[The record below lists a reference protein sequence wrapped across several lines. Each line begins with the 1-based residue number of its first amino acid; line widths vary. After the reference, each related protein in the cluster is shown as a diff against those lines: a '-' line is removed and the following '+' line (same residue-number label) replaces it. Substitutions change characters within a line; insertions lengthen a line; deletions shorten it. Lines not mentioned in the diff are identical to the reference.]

1 MTQTVI
7 VSSVRTPIG
16 VFLGSLSVFSATSLG
31 SAVIREALLRSG
43 IDSDQVDEVF
53 MGNVLSAGVGQAPA
67 RQAALGAGLPNRVA
81 ATTINKVCGSGLKS
95 VMLADQAVRLDEA
108 KVVVAG
114 GMESMS
120 QAPYL
125 LERARTGYRM
135 GHGALVDS
143 LVKDGLWD
151 VYNQVHMGSCAE
163 RLAERY
169 RLSREMQDHFA
180 AESYSRALE
189 AQKLGLFAKEIV
201 PVDLPKKETSVS
213 EDEGP
218 KRFDPAKMRHLQPAF
233 EPNGTVTAANSSQ
246 ISDGAAALVL
256 TSEEEARRRK
266 IRPVARV
273 VGYAQSA
280 GEPAWFTTAP
290 IEAMR
295 ELGRR
300 IGWDFREVDLFEINE
315 AFSGMVL
322 VVEKELGL
330 DHRKVNVHGG
340 AVALGHPIG
349 ASGARILVT
358 LLHALKERGGR
369 RGVASLC
376 IGGGEA
382 IALAV
387 ELV

>member
-16 VFLGSLSVFSATSLG
+16 VFLGSLSAFSATNLG
-31 SAVIREALLRSG
+31 SMVIREALLRSR
-43 IDSDQVDEVF
+43 INSDQVDEVF
-53 MGNVLSAGVGQAPA
+53 MGNVLSAGMGQAPA
-67 RQAALGAGLPNRVA
+67 RQAALGAGLSNGVA

-95 VMLADQAVRLDEA
+95 VMLADQVLRLGEA

-125 LERARTGYRM
+125 LDRARTGYRM

-143 LVKDGLWD
+143 MIKDGLWD
-151 VYNQVHMGSCAE
+151 AYNQVHMGSCAE

-180 AESYSRALE
+180 AESYNRALE
-189 AQKLGLFAKEIV
+189 AQKLGVFAKEIL
-201 PVDLPKKETSVS
+201 PIADPKKGTSIS

-256 TSEEEARRRK
+256 ISEEEARRQK
-266 IRPVARV
+266 IQPIARM

-295 ELGRR
+295 KLGRR
-300 IGWDFREVDLFEINE
+300 IEWDLRRVDLFEINE
-315 AFSGMVL
+315 AFSGMVM
-322 VVEKELGL
+322 VVEKEFGL
-330 DHRKVNVHGG
+330 DHQKVNVHGG

-358 LLHALKERGGR
+358 LLHALKERRGR

-387 ELV
+387 EMV